1 MKKENAVIVALAVLA
16 AVAAT
21 VWLLLT
27 APELT
32 GNAMVSAI
40 PQNADPFELRI
51 VITWIFLVIGIGVFI
66 AMFSSILLH
75 RKSSNHAVAKL
86 SHSTF
91 AEIIWTLIPIL
102 ILVGMALP
110 ATSELLQIQPIS
122 SAP

>member
-16 AVAAT
+16 AVAAAL
-21 VWLLLT
+21 WLLLT

-32 GNAMVSAI
+32 GNEVARAIAQDAVS
-40 PQNADPFELRI
+40 FELRI
-51 VITWIFLVIGIGVFI
+51 AVMWIFLVIGMGVFI

-75 RKSSNHAVAKL
+75 RKSSNHALATL

-91 AEIIWTLIPIL
+91 AEIVWTLIPIL

-110 ATSELLQIQPIS
+110 ATSELLHLQSAS